1 MPSTWSSRFRL
12 NFQAPGENLNT
23 WGGLLNVQVFQLLE
37 DAIAKRQA
45 FSLSGSKTL
54 TTANG
59 AEDEARCAF
68 LDVTSGTGGT
78 ITIPP
83 LEKIYL
89 VRNAASGSVI
99 VTTGAGVTAT
109 IVAGEMAWVSSD
121 GSNVRKALTSDFGG
135 ARITSVGSP
144 LAATDAVPRSYVDSF
159 AFGVAELPGQAG
171 SAGYFL
177 TTDGTTPSWEPIG
190 VSDVA
195 GAAPID
201 APSFTNGVTVA
212 GGAEITGVVAQTGGS
227 VANVDAMA
235 ALDIDFSVADGHTK
249 SISSNSAFTFSG
261 LVAGKLQCALLTL
274 TISSSAVPSWPAS
287 VRHPTGVNPS
297 TSLGNGKHLLGL
309 ITSNGGTD
317 VVLVVLAR
325 NFS

>member
-37 DAIAKRQA
+37 DAIARRVA

-59 AEDEARCAF
+59 TDDEARCAF

-109 IVAGEMAWVSSD
+109 IVAGEMAWVSCD
-121 GSNVRKALTSDFGG
+121 NSNVRKTLTSDFGG
-135 ARITSVGSP
+135 ARITSIGTP

-159 AFGVAELPGQAG
+159 VFGAANLPGQAG
-171 SAGYFL
+171 SDGYFL

-190 VSDVA
+190 VADVA
-195 GAAPID
+195 GAAPIS
-201 APSFTNGVTVA
+201 APSFIDGIDVA
-212 GGAEITGVVAQTGGS
+212 GGATIVGGLDQTGGT
-227 VANVDAMA
+227 VGNVNALA
-235 ALDIDFSVADGHTK
+235 ALDIDFSSADAHTK
-249 SISSNSAFTFSG
+249 SISSNSTFTFSG
-261 LVAGKLQCALLTL
+261 FVSGKVQCALVKL
-274 TISSSAVPSWPAS
+274 TITGAAVPSWPAS
-287 VRHPTGVNPS
+287 VKHASSVNPS
-297 TSLGNGKHLLGL
+297 ASLGNGKHLLGL
-309 ITSNGGTD
+309 ITADGGTE
-317 VVLVVLAR
+317 VVLVVLSR
-325 NFS
+325 NYG